1 MSSRSH
7 HVFQIRIQT
16 FDKLGKAC
24 QSFLNIVDLAGS
36 ERRPIGGY
44 EAQEE
49 LNKKKSSRLL
59 SDKRCSYA
67 SVIAG
72 ANNSRNIDL
81 SLT

>member
-1 MSSRSH
+1 MEIETY
-7 HVFQIRIQT
+7 QENENYIQ
-16 FDKLGKAC
+16 
-24 QSFLNIVDLAGS
+24 
-36 ERRPIGGY
+36 
-44 EAQEE
+44 E

-72 ANNSRNIDL
+72 ANTSRNIDL